1 LRVAPTDPE
10 DKHAC
15 DSQRRGHLHG
25 LHNAPTPGHVPGS
38 LACSGKAVAAFG
50 AAVANRPPFES
61 RLRSVM
67 EVRRHQPDI
76 SPDIP
81 RELRSDLLG
90 KFGRNRECG
99 AGGDRQHIALPGN
112 SKTKESAALSRETP
126 CLKLEKSLF
135 SATSILSW
143 R

>member
-1 LRVAPTDPE
+1 
-10 DKHAC
+10 
-15 DSQRRGHLHG
+15 
-25 LHNAPTPGHVPGS
+25 
-38 LACSGKAVAAFG
+38 
-50 AAVANRPPFES
+50 
-61 RLRSVM
+61 M

-126 CLKLEKSLF
+126 RLKLEKSKSLYFDSQLLTSGRVAHPKIGSEGGRQRTRAKLF
-135 SATSILSW
+135 GWGRVGVVLMYGVSVWCSTAGEILGNY
-143 R
+143 

>member
-1 LRVAPTDPE
+1 
-10 DKHAC
+10 
-15 DSQRRGHLHG
+15 
-25 LHNAPTPGHVPGS
+25 
-38 LACSGKAVAAFG
+38 
-50 AAVANRPPFES
+50 
-61 RLRSVM
+61 M

-112 SKTKESAALSRETP
+112 SKTKESAALSREAP
-126 CLKLEKSLF
+126 CLKLKKVQF
-135 SATSILSW
+135 SVLRFSTVDFRAIHS
-143 R
+143 